1 MTVASYL
8 QAWLK
13 DYAEPNVSMKTYSR
27 YSEICNK
34 HLIPALGRV
43 ELQKLKPLH
52 IQEYYNEA
60 MKSGRLD
67 GKGGLAAQTVKHHHR
82 VLSEAIKK
90 AVRWQL
96 INHNPCDAVDA
107 PKPKKKEMKALDEK
121 ESAVLLDAAK
131 GTRLYYP
138 VLVGLTTGLR
148 RGELIGL
155 KWSDINFSGDSLSV
169 NRTIEETRIS
179 GVVEKTPKTKKSL
192 RLIAL
197 PGITLSALK
206 TLRKEQSEQK
216 LRLGPLFQDNGYLF
230 ANDDGTIWKPD
241 AFTKAFQRLV
251 KGSNIDHVRFHDL
264 RHSHASQLL
273 KQGINPKVVSERL
286 GHSSIAITMDTY
298 SHVLPGLQE
307 EAASKINDALKEA
320 ISEIG

>member
-1 MTVASYL
+1 M
-8 QAWLK
+8 
-13 DYAEPNVSMKTYSR
+13 
-27 YSEICNK
+27 
-34 HLIPALGRV
+34 PAIGRI

-60 MKSGRLD
+60 LKSGRLH
-67 GKGGLAAQTVKHHHR
+67 GKGGLSAQTVKHHHR
-82 VLSEAIKK
+82 VLSESMKK

-107 PKPKKKEMKALDEK
+107 PKPEKKEMRALDEK
-121 ESAVLLDAAK
+121 ESAVLLNATE

-138 VLVGLTTGLR
+138 VLIALTTGLR

-155 KWSDINFSGDSLSV
+155 KWSDVNFAGGSLSV
-169 NRTIEETRIS
+169 NRTIETTRIS
-179 GVVEKTPKTKKSL
+179 GVIEKTPKTKKSR

-197 PGITLSALK
+197 ADLTLSALK

-216 LRLGPLFQDNGYLF
+216 LRLGPLYRDSGYLL
-230 ANDDGTIWKPD
+230 ANDDGTLWNPEVL
-241 AFTKAFQRLV
+241 TKAFQRLV
-251 KGSNIDHVRFHDL
+251 KKTDVGHVRFHDL

-273 KQGINPKVVSERL
+273 KQGVNPKIVSERL

-298 SHVLPGLQE
+298 SHILPGLQE